1 MKKLLIIFGFT
12 SAALLLL
19 IFFVI
24 NGFSNSRLVQCASG
38 VNPVLLSA
46 NVCLMY
52 LKNHGLNDDIDSDE
66 NDVNLEFILNGS
78 SSGKFEIAD
87 FFIKNKLLSVNEI
100 IDSSEI
106 ENRPL
111 HSAVI
116 VGDSESVQYLL
127 QHGADVS
134 FKNKI
139 GKTPL
144 DLAKES
150 LGNPELRNM
159 PIIIDLLEN
168 EGLN

>member
-1 MKKLLIIFGFT
+1 MKNVLIIFGF
-12 SAALLLL
+12 AASV
-19 IFFVI
+19 FFLMVLFVL
-24 NGFSNSRLVQCASG
+24 NGFSNARLVQCAEGGNS
-38 VNPVLLSA
+38 VLIPA
-46 NVCLMY
+46 DVCLMY
-52 LKNHGLNDDIDSDE
+52 LENHGLNDDIDSDE

-78 SSGKFEIAD
+78 SNRKFEIAD
-87 FFIKNKLLSVNEI
+87 FFIKNKLFNVN
-100 IDSSEI
+100 DAVDTSKI

-134 FKNKI
+134 LKNKI

-150 LGNPELRNM
+150 LGKSGLRDM

-168 EGLN
+168 EGIN